1 MAQLIFYSLIGGLF
15 SLVGGL
21 LLVWKAE
28 FAKKITTS
36 LLAFAAGAFLAVS
49 FLDLLPEAVEAVE
62 EPHGIFI
69 AALIGFVLFFI
80 LERGLMRFRAHGH
93 EEKHS
98 HLIKTEHVEPLPTLI
113 IIGDSVHNFL
123 DGIVIALAYLANP
136 MLGLVTTLGIAA
148 HEIPQEIGDFGIL
161 LSQGWSKK
169 RVIIVNILQSLL
181 TVVGAIVG
189 YYAGTM
195 LESSLPFLLAGVA
208 GIFLYIAGSDLI
220 PEIHH
225 RTGHRHFFRVVI
237 PLVAST
243 ALIGFL
249 IYITHGA

>member
-15 SLVGGL
+15 SLIGGL
-21 LLVWKAE
+21 LLVWKVE

-69 AALIGFVLFFI
+69 SAIVGFVLFFI
-80 LERGLMRFRAHGH
+80 LERALMRFRHHDH
-93 EEKHS
+93 EEEHS
-98 HLIKTEHVEPLPTLI
+98 HVVQTEHAEPLPTLI

-123 DGIVIALAYLANP
+123 DGIVIALAYIANP
-136 MLGLVTTLGIAA
+136 VLGLVTTLGIAA

-181 TVVGAIVG
+181 TAVGALVG
-189 YYAGTM
+189 YYIGSM
-195 LESSLPFLLAGVA
+195 LEPSLPYLLAGVA

-237 PLVAST
+237 PLIASVV
-243 ALIGFL
+243 LVGFL
-249 IYITHGA
+249 IQMTHGA